1 MTRKHFNLIA
11 ATIDGLISDG
21 TLSPSEAVIVASRFE
36 SALRATNERFDSR
49 RFYSAA
55 TESLPRIESRMVAD
69 HGG

>member
-11 ATIDGLISDG
+11 ATIDGLIADG
-21 TLSPSEAVIVASRFE
+21 TLSPHDAVIVASRFE
-36 SALRATNERFDSR
+36 MALCETNERFDHR

-55 TESLPRIESRMVAD
+55 TASLPRIESRMVAD